1 MSQAKVLLMEDDAIL
16 GYALKEY
23 LELENFEVAW
33 EQDGASGVERFS
45 TEPFNICI
53 IDIMMPQ
60 KDGYAVAKDIKAIDD
75 SVPFLF
81 LTARSQKVDKLK
93 GFRLGAEDFI
103 VKPIDEEE
111 LIARL
116 DVILRRN
123 SSKASKKE
131 PIFQLGKFTF
141 FPHKQRLI
149 QGDKHIDLTG
159 KETQLLHLL
168 SENLGQL
175 LTREAALIEIW
186 GSSDYFTRRTMDV
199 HIARLRNYLKRDPS
213 LKITN
218 VHSKGFILELL

>member
-23 LELENFEVAW
+23 LELEDYEVAW
-33 EQDGASGVERFS
+33 EQDGVTGVERFS
-45 TEPFNICI
+45 AEPFNICI

-60 KDGYAVAKDIKAIDD
+60 KDGYAAAQDIKEIDD

-111 LIARL
+111 LIARM
-116 DVILRRN
+116 DVILRRH

-131 PIFQLGKFTF
+131 PSFQLGMFTF
-141 FPHKQRLI
+141 FPNKQRLMK
-149 QGDKHIDLTG
+149 GDKHTDLTG

-199 HIARLRNYLKRDPS
+199 HIARLRNYLKEDPS

-218 VHSKGFILELL
+218 VHSKGFILERI

>member
-1 MSQAKVLLMEDDAIL
+1 MPQAKVLLMEDDAIL

-23 LELENFEVAW
+23 LELEDFEVAW
-33 EQDGASGVERFS
+33 EQDGSTGVERFS
-45 TEPFNICI
+45 SEPFNICI

-60 KDGYAVAKDIKAIDD
+60 KDGFTVAQDIKEIDE

-81 LTARSQKVDKLK
+81 LTARHQKVDKLK

-123 SSKASKKE
+123 SAKAGKKE
-131 PIFQLGKFTF
+131 PSFQLGKFTF
-141 FPHKQRLI
+141 YPNKQRLT
-149 QGDKHIDLTG
+149 QGDRNIDLTG
-159 KETQLLHLL
+159 KETRLLHLL

-175 LTREAALIEIW
+175 LTREAALLEIW

-199 HIARLRNYLKRDPS
+199 HIARLRNYLKGDPS

-218 VHSKGFILELL
+218 VHSKGFILEKI